1 MKFLDETYQ
10 ASRAVLGN
18 WTIRGRFWTIL
29 DRFWT
34 LFPMS
39 KTMSKT
45 CKFNWT
51 YENPNT
57 AIRVASSVVTLDE
70 IREPSVYMSMDC
82 CEFALRVMSESLF
95 KSSLRA
101 ELSANAD
108 LIN

>member
-1 MKFLDETYQ
+1 MATNSAFVEEGQPVVAQPKL
-10 ASRAVLGN
+10 
-18 WTIRGRFWTIL
+18 
-29 DRFWT
+29 
-34 LFPMS
+34 MS
-39 KTMSKT
+39 KVGM
-45 CKFNWT
+45 
-51 YENPNT
+51 YQPDPII
-57 AIRVASSVVTLDE
+57 AASSVVTLDE